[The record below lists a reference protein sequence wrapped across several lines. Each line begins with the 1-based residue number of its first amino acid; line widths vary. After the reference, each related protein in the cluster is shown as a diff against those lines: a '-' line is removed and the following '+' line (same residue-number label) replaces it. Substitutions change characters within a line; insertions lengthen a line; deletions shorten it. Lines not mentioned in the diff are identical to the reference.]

1 MTKIMMVEDED
12 VLWHI
17 YANYLRKK
25 GYEAIEASDG
35 LEAIKLFEEH
45 KPDMVFLDFFI
56 PELRG
61 DKVLEAIRKI
71 DPRVKIF
78 FVTGSKA
85 KIEEMKSRKVPAN
98 GFIMKPVFFDD
109 FLKIIEENK

>member
-12 VLWHI
+12 VLWHT
-17 YANYLRKK
+17 YASFLRRK
-25 GYEAIEASDG
+25 GYETIEAADG
-35 LEAIKLFEEH
+35 LEAIKLFEER
-45 KPDMVFLDFFI
+45 KPEMVFLDFFI

-61 DKVLEAIRKI
+61 DKVFEAIRKI
-71 DPRVKIF
+71 DPSAKIF

-85 KIEEMKSRKVPAN
+85 KIDEMKRKNVPAN
-98 GFIMKPVFFDD
+98 GFFMKPLFFDD